1 MFRLNDAVRRYQA
14 QHQTRPA
21 LRCVATSVAALSP
34 VSSQATT
41 RVVATVAAVAAV
53 ATPTLEPAAI
63 SLLIQQLREGG
74 VMLQHQQ
81 NALLIRPTR
90 WQQMEKISPHWKAV
104 LCFLQ
109 DNENGDADGIGRS
122 A

>member
-1 MFRLNDAVRRYQA
+1 MFRLNEEVRRYQA

-34 VSSQATT
+34 GPRPATAG
-41 RVVATVAAVAAV
+41 VVAVV
-53 ATPTLEPAAI
+53 ATPTLGSADI
-63 SLLIQQLREGG
+63 NLLIQQLREEG
-74 VMLQHQQ
+74 VMLQHQK
-81 NALLIRPTR
+81 NALLIRPTH
-90 WQQMEKISPHWKAV
+90 WQQVDKISRHWKAV

-109 DNENGDADGIGRS
+109 DNENGDADGTARS

>member
-34 VSSQATT
+34 GPRPATAGVVVT
-41 RVVATVAAVAAV
+41 VAVVATH
-53 ATPTLEPAAI
+53 TLGSADI
-63 SLLIQQLREGG
+63 DLLIQQLREEG
-74 VMLQHQQ
+74 VMLRHQQ
-81 NALLIRPTR
+81 NALLIRPTH
-90 WQQMEKISPHWKAV
+90 WQQVDKISTHWKAV
-104 LCFLQ
+104 LRFLQ
-109 DNENGDADGIGRS
+109 DNENGDADGVGRS